1 MEDIE
6 SDFPGTNGATTC
18 LCLMDQKKIL
28 EVQDW
33 FHDVTNNPSLDV
45 WFALTVEVIEE
56 FRATCTASKT
66 SKSIPSLTSG
76 ADSAL
81 PAALDDRV
89 APDLAYEFAKTTK
102 QSFSDLKQF
111 VRYLYIG
118 ANNKGYR
125 NRFHMSL
132 QIKDNVDCL
141 QSLDADDDFVFSCF
155 ITAKTTMLAKEEMEP
170 C

>member
-1 MEDIE
+1 
-6 SDFPGTNGATTC
+6 
-18 LCLMDQKKIL
+18 
-28 EVQDW
+28 
-33 FHDVTNNPSLDV
+33 
-45 WFALTVEVIEE
+45 
-56 FRATCTASKT
+56 
-66 SKSIPSLTSG
+66 
-76 ADSAL
+76 
-81 PAALDDRV
+81 
-89 APDLAYEFAKTTK
+89 
-102 QSFSDLKQF
+102 